1 MGVWK
6 FLLFPA
12 HLRLLTANHTHA
24 RVTSEVIRGLRGDRW
39 LQASFQ
45 VAVPQWAVRLSAA
58 RIAGAAGR
66 TWASL
71 APVKGTFWQPA
82 EVSTNMQTHAFPKP
96 ISSDKR
102 QMRIGKTVSD
112 WKHFRVANRF
122 NLHVFAQREETS
134 ASSSQLLSLQI
145 T

>member
-6 FLLFPA
+6 FLLFSA
-12 HLRLLTANHTHA
+12 RLRLLTATHTHA
-24 RVTSEVIRGLRGDRW
+24 CMTSEVIRGLQGDRW

-45 VAVPQWAVRLSAA
+45 VAVPQCAVRLSAA

-96 ISSDKR
+96 ISFDKR
-102 QMRIGKTVSD
+102 QMRIGKTVSE
-112 WKHFRVANRF
+112 WEHFRVCNQF
-122 NLHVFAQREETS
+122 NVHVFKQREETS
-134 ASSSQLLSLQI
+134 ASNSQFLSLQRA
-145 T
+145 